1 MNKKQV
7 LYLAIVIALVAGMG
21 TTIGTTLSL
30 ANKKKC
36 KTGKIKKC
44 KIINR
49 KFSWS
54 NGRQKFEEELNNYAK

>member
-7 LYLAIVIALVAGMG
+7 LYLAIVISLVAGMG
-21 TTIGTTLSL
+21 TTIGTNLSL

-36 KTGKIKKC
+36 KTGKIKKR